1 MGEIGKLRG
10 LVPSALLQS
19 PRRLDEA
26 RGVFVDVLG
35 MIMVLKAGKP
45 GTDSAAAP
53 WLGCIVMN
61 IACPFSSSENS
72 PSLSEIRPRS
82 SKFS

>member
-26 RGVFVDVLG
+26 RRVFVDVLG
-35 MIMVLKAGKP
+35 RIMVLKAGKP
-45 GTDSAAAP
+45 GTDSCCGALAGP
-53 WLGCIVMN
+53 HRNEHYLSVQLLRKFTIIIGD
-61 IACPFSSSENS
+61 
-72 PSLSEIRPRS
+72 PSA
-82 SKFS
+82 K